1 MLMRKNPPKDERYD
15 NKNVFDPNYLII
27 SNFTDDELEII
38 KQDPAK
44 YIREPDILKWM
55 YIFTFA
61 ERLNKLD
68 A

>member
-27 SNFTDDELEII
+27 SKFTDDELEII